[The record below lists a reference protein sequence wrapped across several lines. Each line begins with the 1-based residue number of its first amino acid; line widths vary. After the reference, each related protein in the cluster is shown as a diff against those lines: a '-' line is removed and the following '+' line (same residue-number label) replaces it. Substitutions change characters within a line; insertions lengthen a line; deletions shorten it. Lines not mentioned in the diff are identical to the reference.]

1 MTTHCTLE
9 HLSLSG
15 FQFLPQGEDA
25 AHQALAALAMLS
37 AEKEQDPGGTHIRIN
52 PLRGKCFMP
61 QPTFKSLKEA
71 GHIHSATAE
80 ISALA
85 RGAGKNG
92 GVTEFRGSCSLLE
105 SPELRNK
112 YW

>member
-1 MTTHCTLE
+1 MS

-15 FQFLPQGEDA
+15 FQFLPRGEDA

-37 AEKEQDPGGTHIRIN
+37 PQSKNKTLEAHTYVRIN
-52 PLRGKCFMP
+52 PLRGKCLMP
-61 QPTFKSLKEA
+61 QPTFKSLREA

-85 RGAGKNG
+85 RGAGRNG